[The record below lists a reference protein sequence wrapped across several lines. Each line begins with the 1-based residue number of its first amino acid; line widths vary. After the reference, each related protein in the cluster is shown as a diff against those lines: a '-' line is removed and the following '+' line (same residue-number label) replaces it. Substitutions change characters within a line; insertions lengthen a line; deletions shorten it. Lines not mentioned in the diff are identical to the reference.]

1 MVRSGGE
8 TQSLHILM
16 FPWFATGHITPF
28 LHISNHL
35 ASKNHRITFLLP
47 NNPSPLFHSLNL
59 YPNLISFHFLSLPSV
74 PGLPPAAHS
83 ASDIPLSL
91 TPLLASAFDLT
102 RPQVHRIIHS
112 LRPDFVFFDFAHWIP
127 DITAP
132 LQIRSICFTVV
143 SAASVAVTVF
153 PGRRVS
159 LDHPLTEE
167 DFREPPVGYP
177 SSTVVFHDSR
187 ESRSLLF
194 LSMPFG
200 QGITFHE
207 RLMTSYKKSD
217 AIAMRTCQE
226 IEGDFCDF
234 LSNQLQKKILLTGP
248 LMAAPSSR
256 IKATTLDKEWE
267 KWLGQFQPKTV
278 IFCAFGS
285 QVILEKQQLEEI
297 VLGIEQTGLP
307 FLVALKPP
315 MGYDSMKEALPK
327 GFEERVKERG
337 IVYGGWVQQPL
348 ILNHSSIGCFVS
360 HCGFGSMWESL
371 MSDAQIVLIPTLGD
385 QILNTR
391 LLAQE
396 LKVGVE
402 VKREEDGSFT
412 RQSVRQAIELVM
424 VDDNNNN
431 GSGIGEMVKKNHAKW
446 KHLLT
451 KPGFLE
457 TYIDNFVKNLQ
468 EPWRI

>member
-1 MVRSGGE
+1 
-8 TQSLHILM
+8 
-16 FPWFATGHITPF
+16 
-28 LHISNHL
+28 
-35 ASKNHRITFLLP
+35 
-47 NNPSPLFHSLNL
+47 
-59 YPNLISFHFLSLPSV
+59 
-74 PGLPPAAHS
+74 
-83 ASDIPLSL
+83 
-91 TPLLASAFDLT
+91 
-102 RPQVHRIIHS
+102 
-112 LRPDFVFFDFAHWIP
+112 
-127 DITAP
+127 
-132 LQIRSICFTVV
+132 
-143 SAASVAVTVF
+143 
-153 PGRRVS
+153 
-159 LDHPLTEE
+159 
-167 DFREPPVGYP
+167 
-177 SSTVVFHDSR
+177 
-187 ESRSLLF
+187 
-194 LSMPFG
+194 
-200 QGITFHE
+200 
-207 RLMTSYKKSD
+207 MTSYKKSD